1 MRVWI
6 EAFAGLI
13 FPAARPPRPWPRLE
27 RPFCER
33 CAEPYPRPVHEAFV
47 CANCGSR
54 QWSLQRLRA
63 AYLEKGSVR
72 ETILGFKYRR
82 QFHLRPWLGRWLEDG
97 FRQHYAGERWDAL
110 VPVPLHPERRRQR
123 GFNQS
128 AEIASWLGK
137 RAGIPVVEAL
147 RRVRA
152 TSPQARL
159 SRAERLRNLRGS
171 LALAGGFDP
180 RGKRLVICDDVF
192 TTGATADACARILRR
207 AGAEEVVALTVARR

>member
-6 EAFAGLI
+6 EAIVGLV

-33 CAEPYPRPVHEAFV
+33 CAEPFPRPVAESFV
-47 CANCGSR
+47 CANCGER
-54 QWSLQRLRA
+54 EWSLSRLRA

-72 ETILGFKYRR
+72 ETILGFKYRQ

-97 FRQHYAGERWDAL
+97 FRKYYADEKWDAL
-110 VPVPLHPERRRQR
+110 VPVPLHPERRRKR

-128 AEIASWLGK
+128 EEIATWLA
-137 RAGIPVVEAL
+137 RRVGIPVMEGL
-147 RRVRA
+147 RRVRP
-152 TSPQARL
+152 TVPQARL

-207 AGAEEVVALTVARR
+207 AGAEEIVALTVARR